1 MKKKFWTDEEVAY
14 MRLVYPD
21 SYSGDIAISLGRT
34 VSQVYNKAAALGLN
48 KSAAFFQKELKIQG
62 DRLQVVG
69 AGTRLKGGYNKG
81 QKVSAET
88 YEKIKQTM
96 FQKGSL
102 PKNTQY
108 DGHERITKDGYIMIR
123 IRKGKYVLKH
133 KNEWEKVNGP
143 IQAGHCLKCIDGN
156 IKNTVPE
163 NWKLISRGENML
175 QNSIYRFPPE
185 LTRTIKVLAKLKRK
199 INEK

>member
-1 MKKKFWTDEEVAY
+1 MKRRIWTDQEEAY
-14 MRLVYPD
+14 IRLVYPD
-21 SYSGDIAISLGRT
+21 CYSNDIAISLGRT
-34 VSQVYNKAAALGLN
+34 VRMVYNKAASLGLK
-48 KSAAFFQKELKIQG
+48 KSEAFMQMELKIQG
-62 DRLQVVG
+62 DRLREVG
-69 AGTRLKGGYNKG
+69 VDTRLKGGYNKG
-81 QKVSAET
+81 QKLSAET
-88 YEKIKQTM
+88 YEKIKHTM
-96 FQKGSL
+96 FQKGIV